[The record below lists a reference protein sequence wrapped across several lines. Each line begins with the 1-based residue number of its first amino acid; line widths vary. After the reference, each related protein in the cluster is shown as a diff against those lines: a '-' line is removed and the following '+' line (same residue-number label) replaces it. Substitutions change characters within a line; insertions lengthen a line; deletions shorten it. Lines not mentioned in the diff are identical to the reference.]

1 MGERI
6 VGVAAVGL
14 GVLAGALIAC
24 RCPEPALAGWAVLA
38 SLGFGVAV
46 LALTAPTGPWVGGAV
61 YAGAVVGLGAA
72 MLVGGAAVAAGVL
85 CSIVGVLAGRRGT
98 LGRVFRPLACGAPL
112 YYGALAAGRPA
123 AGVLPWAF
131 VAWLVAVGTLLP
143 GPGEAGNRWIP
154 AAFALA
160 FVPTSL
166 LLPARAY
173 SGYYYLTVL
182 FADLALLIVATRLF
196 VGRLDQL
203 KALVN
208 IAIGVCITALVVGRV
223 L

>member
-1 MGERI
+1 VGERI
-6 VGVAAVGL
+6 PGVAGVGL

-46 LALTAPTGPWVGGAV
+46 SALTAPAGPRVGGTV
-61 YAGAVVGLGAA
+61 YAGAVVGMGAA

-85 CSIVGVLAGRRGT
+85 FSIVGVIAGRRAT
-98 LGRVFRPLACGAPL
+98 LGRLFRPLACGAPL

-123 AGVLPWAF
+123 EGVLPWAF
-131 VAWLVAVGTLLP
+131 TAWLFAVGTLLP
-143 GPGEAGNRWIP
+143 SPHEARSPWIP
-154 AAFALA
+154 AALALA
-160 FVPTSL
+160 FVPASL
-166 LLPARAY
+166 LLPGHAY

-182 FADLALLIVATRLF
+182 FADLALLIVATRLL

-203 KALVN
+203 KGLVN
-208 IAIGVCITALVVGRV
+208 IAIGVCVLALVVGRV